1 MALKNTYT
9 NSPVEKMLNEI
20 QKALLR
26 VKATDISHKFDGS
39 GQITGLRFGLDIKG
53 NPVSFMLP
61 IQVAKVRAVLQKE
74 GNRRYDESAYVYRVA
89 WACMRDWVVAQMALI
104 ETEMAEPLQVF
115 LPYAHDASGKTLFEK
130 VVSSGLLL
138 GGGDK

>member
-9 NSPVEKMLNEI
+9 TSPVSNMLNDI

-26 VKATDISHKFDGS
+26 VKATDISYKFDSQGR
-39 GQITGLRFGLDIKG
+39 ITGLRFGMNIG
-53 NPVSFMLP
+53 SEPVGFLLP
-61 IQVAKVRAVLQKE
+61 VNIEKVRLVLKHE
-74 GNRRYDESAYVYRVA
+74 GNKRWNDDEYVYRVA

-115 LPYAHDASGKTLFEK
+115 LPYAHDASGTTLFEK
-130 VVSSGLLL
+130 VVSSGFLL
-138 GGGDK
+138 GGGK